1 MAKKKK
7 DTPKEAV
14 LRKDVYQANPLIN
27 ARKGMD
33 ITELRIFALGLQ
45 GLNPHRSTKD
55 KFYDEEFPRTFI
67 PSSRLTE
74 IFGNTKYLH
83 DLKKI
88 CDKMFESH
96 ITLNYSDGGFK
107 LLHVFQELEYKP
119 KEGLY
124 IQFDNKMKPYILDLF
139 QSKGYTKINI
149 EQIFPLMS
157 AYAVR
162 LVELLLQFQGTK
174 QKILSRKIDIDDLR
188 FALNV
193 PDDAY
198 ADKMCNFRKK
208 VIDEPLAEINKKTE
222 YNMSY
227 SVVKTGKRV
236 TGFEFYMDISKA
248 LESERLNALKECD
261 KDEIKASVIGSI
273 MRHGIREKDAREL
286 WDSCRGI
293 EDCVNR
299 LVYAE
304 EEFDRQRDTVKN
316 ESGFILTAIKEN
328 WYQKDFEK
336 NCKEIAKK
344 ISEGIPLL
352 NDAWTKLMRKFN
364 TYNIS
369 EIQERSGIVRMLQVN
384 EIEIIRNDLLSGGFS
399 RNTKE
404 MLTNLGWDFGLAI
417 DIFSFNNVKSKR
429 NFSHVV

>member
-7 DTPKEAV
+7 DTLKEAV
-14 LRKDVYQANPLIN
+14 LRKDIYQANPLIN

-67 PSSRLTE
+67 PTSDLTE
-74 IFGNTKYLH
+74 IFGNTWYLH

-88 CDKMFESH
+88 CDKLFDSH
-96 ITLNYSDGGFK
+96 ITLSYSDGGFK

-174 QKILSRKIDIDDLR
+174 QNHLSRKIDIDDLR

-198 ADKMCNFRKK
+198 ADRMSNFRKY
-208 VIDEPLAEINKKTE
+208 VIDEPINEINKKTE
-222 YNMSY
+222 YEMSY
-227 SVVKTGKRV
+227 SVIKTGKRV
-236 TGFEFYMDISKA
+236 TGFEFYMDITKA
-248 LESERLNALKECD
+248 LETERLNSLKEHD
-261 KDEIKASVIGSI
+261 KDEVKASIIESI

-286 WDSCRGI
+286 WDICRGT

-304 EEFDRQRDTVKN
+304 EEFDRQRDTVTN

-328 WYQKDFEK
+328 WYQRDFDK
-336 NCKEIAKK
+336 KRKEIAKK
-344 ISEGIPLL
+344 LSEGVPLL
-352 NDAWTKLMRKFN
+352 NDAWAKLMKKFN
-364 TYNIS
+364 TYNTH

-384 EIEIIRNDLLSGGFS
+384 EIESIRNDLLNGGFS
-399 RNTKE
+399 QNTKK
-404 MLTNLGWDFGLAI
+404 MLSNLGWDYGLGCVN
-417 DIFSFNNVKSKR
+417 SFV
-429 NFSHVV
+429 

>member
-1 MAKKKK
+1 MEVRFLAKNDKKNNK
-7 DTPKEAV
+7 KIPKESV
-14 LRKDVYQANPLIN
+14 LRKDIYQANPLIN

-67 PSSRLTE
+67 PTSRLTE

-83 DLKKI
+83 DLKRI

-139 QSKGYTKINI
+139 QSQGYTKVNI

-162 LVELLLQFQGTK
+162 LVEMLLQFQGTK
-174 QKILSRKIDIDDLR
+174 QKKLSRKIDIDNLR
-188 FALNV
+188 FTLNV

-198 ADKMCNFRKK
+198 AGRINNFKK
-208 VIDEPLAEINKKTE
+208 FVIEEPIAEINSKTE
-222 YNMSY
+222 YKMSY
-227 SVVKTGKRV
+227 SAIKTGRKI

-248 LESERLNALKECD
+248 LESERIRAAKESE
-261 KDEIKASVIGSI
+261 KDGVKGYVIDSI
-273 MRHGIREKDAREL
+273 RRHGIREDQAREL
-286 WDSCRGI
+286 LNLCTNAR
-293 EDCVNR
+293 DCIHR
-299 LVYAE
+299 LMYAE
-304 EEFDRQRDTVKN
+304 EEFDRQRNTITN

-328 WYQKDFEK
+328 WYQRDFEK
-336 NCKEIAKK
+336 KCKEIAKK
-344 ISEGIPLL
+344 KSEGIQIV
-352 NDAWTKLMRKFN
+352 NDAWKKLMTIFE
-364 TYNIS
+364 TYNIK
-369 EIQERSGIVRMLQVN
+369 EIQQRSGIIRMLN
-384 EIEIIRNDLLSGGFS
+384 EKEIGKIRNDLLNGGFS
-399 RNTKE
+399 PDTKN
-404 MLTNLGWDFGLAI
+404 MLERLGWDYGLAV
-417 DIFSFNNVKSKR
+417 DIFSFNN
-429 NFSHVV
+429 N

>member
-55 KFYDEEFPRTFI
+55 KFYDEDFKVIFI
-67 PSSRLTE
+67 PTSKLTE
-74 IFGNTKYLH
+74 IFGNTWYLH
-83 DLKKI
+83 DLQKI
-88 CDKMFESH
+88 CDKMFDAK
-96 ITLNYSDGGFK
+96 ITLNYESGGFE
-107 LLHVFQELEYKP
+107 LLHIFQRLKYEP

-124 IQFDNKMKPYILDLF
+124 IQFDNNMKPYILDLF
-139 QSKGYTKINI
+139 QSNGYTKINI

-174 QKILSRKIDIDDLR
+174 QKKLVRKIDVDDLR

-198 ADKMCNFRKK
+198 TGRMDNFKK
-208 VIDEPLAEINKKTE
+208 FVVDEPIAEINEKTE
-222 YNMSY
+222 YEMSY
-227 SVVKTGKRV
+227 SVIKTGRKI

-248 LESERLNALKECD
+248 LETERLNLLKERGERD
-261 KDEIKASVIGSI
+261 KDEIKTYIIESI
-273 MRHGIREKDAREL
+273 MCHGIKEKVAREL
-286 WDSCRGI
+286 WDICRGT

-299 LVYAE
+299 LIYAE
-304 EEFDRQRDTVKN
+304 TELDRQRDTVTN

-328 WYQKDFEK
+328 WYQRDFEK
-336 NCKEIAKK
+336 NCKEMAKK
-344 ISEGIPLL
+344 ISEDIPLL
-352 NDAWTKLMRKFN
+352 NDAWTKLMKKFN
-364 TYNIS
+364 TYNVR
-369 EIQERSGIVRMLQVN
+369 EIQQRSGIVRMLKVN
-384 EIEIIRNDLLSGGFS
+384 EIEIIRNDLLNGGFS
-399 RNTKE
+399 PNTKK
-404 MLTNLGWDFGLAI
+404 MLSNLGWDFGLAV
-417 DIFSFNNVKSKR
+417 DIFSFNNKL
-429 NFSHVV
+429 

>member
-33 ITELRIFALGLQ
+33 ITELRIFALGLR

-55 KFYDEEFPRTFI
+55 KFYDEEFPITFI

-74 IFGNTKYLH
+74 IFGNTWYLH

-88 CDKMFESH
+88 CDKMFDAK
-96 ITLNYSDGGFK
+96 ITLNYENGGFE
-107 LLHVFQELEYKP
+107 LLHIFQRLKYEP

-124 IQFDNKMKPYILDLF
+124 IQFDNNMKPYILDLL

-174 QKILSRKIDIDDLR
+174 QKKLVRKIDIDDLR

-193 PDDAY
+193 PDNAY
-198 ADKMCNFRKK
+198 ADRMDNFKK
-208 VIDEPLAEINKKTE
+208 FVIDEPLAEINKKTE
-222 YNMSY
+222 YEMSY
-227 SVVKTGKRV
+227 SVIKTGRKI

-248 LESERLNALKECD
+248 LEAERLNLLKERD
-261 KDEIKASVIGSI
+261 KDEVKTSIIKSI

-286 WDSCRGI
+286 WDSCRGM

-304 EEFDRQRDTVKN
+304 EEYDRQRKTITN

-328 WYQKDFEK
+328 WYQKDFDK
-336 NCKEIAKK
+336 RSKELAK
-344 ISEGIPLL
+344 SFSNGVPLI
-352 NDAWTKLMRKFN
+352 NDAWLKLMKKFN
-364 TYNIS
+364 TYDSS
-369 EIQERSGIVRMLQVN
+369 EIQQRSGIVRMLQPN
-384 EIEIIRNDLLSGGFS
+384 EIKLIRKDLLNGGFS
-399 RNTKE
+399 PNTKK
-404 MLTNLGWDFGLAI
+404 MLSNLGWDFGFAI
-417 DIFSFNNVKSKR
+417 DIFSFNDSKL
-429 NFSHVV
+429 

>member
-1 MAKKKK
+1 MKTNNNKETKKI
-7 DTPKEAV
+7 PKESV
-14 LRKDVYQANPLIN
+14 LRKDIYQANPLIN

-45 GLNPHRSTKD
+45 ALNPHRSNND

-67 PSSRLTE
+67 PSGRIAE

-88 CDKMFESH
+88 CDKLFESH

-107 LLHVFQELEYKP
+107 LLHVFQELEYVP

-139 QSKGYTKINI
+139 QSKGYTKINV

-174 QKILSRKIDIDDLR
+174 QKKLSRKIDIEDLR

-198 ADKMCNFRKK
+198 ADRMDNFKK
-208 VIDEPLAEINKKTE
+208 FVIDEPLREINQKTE
-222 YNMSY
+222 YEMSY
-227 SVVKTGKRV
+227 SVIKSGRKV

-248 LESERLNALKECD
+248 LESERINALKENSNID
-261 KDEIKASVIGSI
+261 MTSGNAIKYI
-273 MRHGIREKDAREL
+273 MRYGITEKLAREL
-286 WDSCRGI
+286 WNLCNDNDDFI
-293 EDCVNR
+293 KR
-299 LVYAE
+299 LTYAE
-304 EEFDRQRDTVKN
+304 EELEKQADSVTNKQ
-316 ESGFILTAIKEN
+316 GFIVKAVKEN
-328 WYQKDFEK
+328 WYEK
-336 NCKEIAKK
+336 NFDRKCKEIAKK
-344 ISEGIPLL
+344 NSEGSALL
-352 NDAWTKLMRKFN
+352 NDSWLKLMKILH
-364 TYNIS
+364 TYNSYEIRVKFGVLRMLTES
-369 EIQERSGIVRMLQVN
+369 EINIV
-384 EIEIIRNDLLSGGFS
+384 RNDLLNGGFS
-399 RNTKE
+399 PKTKQ
-404 MLTNLGWDFGLAI
+404 MLLNIGWDFGLAV
-417 DIFSFNNVKSKR
+417 DVFSFNN
-429 NFSHVV
+429 NN

>member
-193 PDDAY
+193 PDNAY

-227 SVVKTGKRV
+227 SVIKTGKRV

-248 LESERLNALKECD
+248 LETERLNALKERDERD
-261 KDEIKASVIGSI
+261 KDEVKASIIEAI
-273 MRHGIREKDAREL
+273 MNHGIREREAHEL
-286 WDSCRGI
+286 WDSCRGV

-304 EEFDRQRDTVKN
+304 EEFDRQRDTVTN

-328 WYQKDFEK
+328 WYQKDFER

-344 ISEGIPLL
+344 TSEGIPLL
-352 NDAWTKLMRKFN
+352 NDAWTKLMKKFN
-364 TYNIS
+364 TYNTR
-369 EIQERSGIVRMLQVN
+369 EIQQRSGIVRMLQVN
-384 EIEIIRNDLLSGGFS
+384 EIEIIRNDLLNGGFS
-399 RNTKE
+399 PNTKR
-404 MLTNLGWDFGLAI
+404 MLSNLGWDYGLVI
-417 DIFSFNNVKSKR
+417 DIFSFNND
-429 NFSHVV
+429 H